1 MIRWST
7 PTQPIIVRNVDLT
20 QMASVVVTFAQ
31 GCLRVSIEDPPMSY
45 DDETDS
51 TTLLPTLTQL
61 QTAGFCAGRVDVQVN
76 AIDTDGLRVPSDIA
90 TLHVGNNL
98 LDAPMGGEPEA

>member
-7 PTQPIIVRNVDLT
+7 PTLPVIVEGIDLT
-20 QMASVVVTFAQ
+20 SMSRVAVSFAQ
-31 GCLRVSIEDPPMSY
+31 GCRHAEIYDPPMSY
-45 DDETDS
+45 DAETDS

-76 AIDTDGLRVPSDIA
+76 AVDWMGYRVPTDKAVAQIGSNI
-90 TLHVGNNL
+90 LEGVMKSGQ
-98 LDAPMGGEPEA
+98 

>member
-20 QMASVVVTFAQ
+20 QMARVVVTFAQ
-31 GCLRVSIEDPPMSY
+31 GCLRVSVEDPPMSY

-76 AIDTDGLRVPSDIA
+76 AVDWMGYRVPTDKAVAQIGSNI
-90 TLHVGNNL
+90 LEGVMKSGQ
-98 LDAPMGGEPEA
+98 